1 MSTSLDQNPIFLSV
15 AREIQGSGSTGRILE
30 KLSGLQ
36 VDDSKGDE
44 MFPEI
49 RNKKDTA
56 WDFRSVVLLVRL
68 IQQNRQSVSHSYEE
82 AMARYSKVN
91 TLTAK
96 RKANEEEVRLKQT
109 LTDYILKIES
119 NFEKNDRADESILK
133 EITRFFDSLESAEK
147 LSESNISSLNLSPKS
162 VAQIGPILEKYEECY
177 QEYSKLK
184 PVLGRLIRIADYIIE
199 DAEG

>member
-15 AREIQGSGSTGRILE
+15 AREIQGAASTGKILE

-36 VDDSKGDE
+36 VDDSKGGE
-44 MFPEI
+44 MFLEI
-49 RNKKDTA
+49 RNKKDTV
-56 WDFRSVVLLVRL
+56 WDFCSVVSLMRL
-68 IQQNRQSVSHSYEE
+68 IQQNRQSVGQSYEE

-91 TLTAK
+91 NLTAK

-119 NFEKNDRADESILK
+119 NFEKNDRADESIVK
-133 EITRFFDSLESAEK
+133 EMTRFFDSLESAEK

-162 VAQIGPILEKYEECY
+162 VAQIGPILERYEECY

-184 PVLGRLIRIADYIIE
+184 PVLGRLIRIANYIIE
-199 DAEG
+199 DSEG

>member
-30 KLSGLQ
+30 KLSGLE
-36 VDDSKGDE
+36 VDDSNGGE
-44 MFPEI
+44 MFPVI

-56 WDFRSVVLLVRL
+56 WDFCSVVSLVRL

-91 TLTAK
+91 NLTAK

-119 NFEKNDRADESILK
+119 NFEKNDRADESIFK

-162 VAQIGPILEKYEECY
+162 VTQIGPILEKYEECY

>member
-36 VDDSKGDE
+36 VDDSRGGE
-44 MFPEI
+44 IFPEV
-49 RNKKDTA
+49 RNRKDTA
-56 WDFRSVVLLVRL
+56 WDFRSVVSLVRL

-133 EITRFFDSLESAEK
+133 EISRFFDSLESAEK

>member
-1 MSTSLDQNPIFLSV
+1 MSTSLDQNPLFLSV
-15 AREIQGSGSTGRILE
+15 AREIQGAGSTGRILE

-36 VDDSKGDE
+36 VDDSKGQE
-44 MFPEI
+44 MFSEI

-56 WDFRSVVLLVRL
+56 WDFRSVVSLVRL

-91 TLTAK
+91 NLTAK

-119 NFEKNDRADESILK
+119 NFERNDRADESIVK

-147 LSESNISSLNLSPKS
+147 LSESNIASLNLSPKS

>member
-15 AREIQGSGSTGRILE
+15 AREIQGAGSTGRVLE

-36 VDDSKGDE
+36 VDDSKGGE
-44 MFPEI
+44 MFLEI

-56 WDFRSVVLLVRL
+56 WDFRSVVALVRL
-68 IQQNRQSVSHSYEE
+68 IQQYRQSVGHSYEE

-91 TLTAK
+91 NLTAK

-119 NFEKNDRADESILK
+119 NFEKNDRADESIVK